1 MFHNKIN
8 KKIKDIKFLTKFRKN
23 NLNKKIII
31 CHGVFDIVHPGHVR
45 HLMYAKSKADILI
58 ASITSDVHI
67 DKGVYRPHVPENL
80 RALNLAAFEIVDFV
94 IIDKNPEPYEILKK
108 IKPNYFAKGYDYIGS
123 ENKKTQ
129 KEIKILKSY
138 GGEIIFTPG
147 DYVNSSS
154 KLINNFP
161 PNLKYEK
168 LITVLNKY
176 NLDINKI
183 RKAVINLKN
192 IEIDIVG
199 DMIIDSYTNT
209 KTIGGQ
215 TKSPTL
221 SVLFEKKIDHVGGAG
236 VVAKHVAA
244 SGNKAN
250 LITVLGN
257 DELKKFAI
265 NDLKKSKV
273 NYNGFTD
280 KLRPTINK
288 NAIVADNYRLIKISK
303 LDNSPIKD
311 EISSGICNKLSK
323 SKADGVIFS
332 DFRGGIFNKKLINKY
347 KKSLKKNVFTAADS
361 QVASWWGNILEF
373 KGFDLITPNEKE
385 ARFALVDQVSGIRYL
400 ASTIYNMSK
409 CKTLILKLGKRGV
422 LTCVNNKHSSSSS
435 YFTLDSF
442 TNNAV
447 DPVGAGDALLAYST
461 LSMISNK
468 SKLISSLIGVLA
480 ASCECE
486 KDGNIPISK
495 NDILQK
501 IDEIEKN
508 L

>member
-176 NLDINKI
+176 NLDINNI

-199 DMIIDSYTNT
+199 DVIIDSYTNT

-221 SVLFEKKIDHVGGAG
+221 SVLFEK
-236 VVAKHVAA
+236 
-244 SGNKAN
+244 N
-250 LITVLGN
+250 
-257 DELKKFAI
+257 
-265 NDLKKSKV
+265 
-273 NYNGFTD
+273 
-280 KLRPTINK
+280 
-288 NAIVADNYRLIKISK
+288 
-303 LDNSPIKD
+303 
-311 EISSGICNKLSK
+311 
-323 SKADGVIFS
+323 
-332 DFRGGIFNKKLINKY
+332 
-347 KKSLKKNVFTAADS
+347 
-361 QVASWWGNILEF
+361 
-373 KGFDLITPNEKE
+373 
-385 ARFALVDQVSGIRYL
+385 
-400 ASTIYNMSK
+400 
-409 CKTLILKLGKRGV
+409 
-422 LTCVNNKHSSSSS
+422 
-435 YFTLDSF
+435 
-442 TNNAV
+442 
-447 DPVGAGDALLAYST
+447 
-461 LSMISNK
+461 
-468 SKLISSLIGVLA
+468 
-480 ASCECE
+480 
-486 KDGNIPISK
+486 
-495 NDILQK
+495 
-501 IDEIEKN
+501 
-508 L
+508 

>member
-108 IKPNYFAKGYDYIGS
+108 LNQITLQKVMIILEVKIRKP
-123 ENKKTQ
+123 

-176 NLDINKI
+176 NLDINNI

-199 DMIIDSYTNT
+199 DVIIDSYTNT

-221 SVLFEKKIDHVGGAG
+221 SVLFEK
-236 VVAKHVAA
+236 
-244 SGNKAN
+244 N
-250 LITVLGN
+250 
-257 DELKKFAI
+257 
-265 NDLKKSKV
+265 
-273 NYNGFTD
+273 
-280 KLRPTINK
+280 
-288 NAIVADNYRLIKISK
+288 
-303 LDNSPIKD
+303 
-311 EISSGICNKLSK
+311 
-323 SKADGVIFS
+323 
-332 DFRGGIFNKKLINKY
+332 
-347 KKSLKKNVFTAADS
+347 
-361 QVASWWGNILEF
+361 
-373 KGFDLITPNEKE
+373 
-385 ARFALVDQVSGIRYL
+385 
-400 ASTIYNMSK
+400 
-409 CKTLILKLGKRGV
+409 
-422 LTCVNNKHSSSSS
+422 
-435 YFTLDSF
+435 
-442 TNNAV
+442 
-447 DPVGAGDALLAYST
+447 
-461 LSMISNK
+461 
-468 SKLISSLIGVLA
+468 
-480 ASCECE
+480 
-486 KDGNIPISK
+486 
-495 NDILQK
+495 
-501 IDEIEKN
+501 
-508 L
+508 

>member
-1 MFHNKIN
+1 MNFFYKKIN

-23 NLNKKIII
+23 KMNKKIII

-176 NLDINKI
+176 NLDINNI

-199 DMIIDSYTNT
+199 DVIIDSYTNT

-221 SVLFEKKIDHVGGAG
+221 SVLFEK
-236 VVAKHVAA
+236 
-244 SGNKAN
+244 N
-250 LITVLGN
+250 
-257 DELKKFAI
+257 
-265 NDLKKSKV
+265 
-273 NYNGFTD
+273 
-280 KLRPTINK
+280 
-288 NAIVADNYRLIKISK
+288 
-303 LDNSPIKD
+303 
-311 EISSGICNKLSK
+311 
-323 SKADGVIFS
+323 
-332 DFRGGIFNKKLINKY
+332 
-347 KKSLKKNVFTAADS
+347 
-361 QVASWWGNILEF
+361 
-373 KGFDLITPNEKE
+373 
-385 ARFALVDQVSGIRYL
+385 
-400 ASTIYNMSK
+400 
-409 CKTLILKLGKRGV
+409 
-422 LTCVNNKHSSSSS
+422 
-435 YFTLDSF
+435 
-442 TNNAV
+442 
-447 DPVGAGDALLAYST
+447 
-461 LSMISNK
+461 
-468 SKLISSLIGVLA
+468 
-480 ASCECE
+480 
-486 KDGNIPISK
+486 
-495 NDILQK
+495 
-501 IDEIEKN
+501 
-508 L
+508 